1 MKNAIPILFL
11 VLSIEAFAQ
20 IEPAVTYDG
29 GDLYFVPARLTSEGT
44 AFMYSYRNDYESGK
58 TWFTIF
64 DDEVNVVEQVE
75 IEAEVLNYSTRTV
88 TSQRR
93 FFAES
98 KNGGTRATSETE
110 YFLDDW
116 TVVSDVFEEK
126 TEYNNWIEGPEVLED
141 NNNYHSRQMY
151 LSQTL
156 FNEDDDFEFLRAHY
170 EVMPLSYC
178 AADDNSGPGNDISME
193 RPSFGGETCDEYTM
207 EYNHDLGGY
216 VFTLIKH
223 KVYGGIKNTGTD
235 VVSLNGTIKKTL
247 NGVTSFGTVVSING
261 KFYVSA
267 YDRTLSKYA
276 LYKIATATTS
286 ISKVAEITSET
297 RSQATYNT
305 SGLRVKSNT
314 KGVVIRNGQKI
325 VNK

>member
-11 VLSIEAFAQ
+11 ALSIEAFAQ

-29 GDLYFVPARLTSEGT
+29 GDLYFIPAKLTSSNT

-58 TWFTIF
+58 AWFTIF
-64 DDEVNVVEQVE
+64 NDEVKIVEQAE
-75 IEAEVLNYSTRTV
+75 IEAEVMNYSTRTV
-88 TSQRR
+88 TYQRR

-116 TVVSDVFEEK
+116 TVINDVTEDK
-126 TEYNNWIEGPEVLED
+126 TEYNNWIEGPEVYED
-141 NNNYHSRQMY
+141 NNNYHSRYMY

-178 AADDNSGPGNDISME
+178 AADDNSGSGNDISME
-193 RPSFGGETCDEYTM
+193 RPNFGGETCDEYTM
-207 EYNHDLGGY
+207 EYNHELGGY
-216 VFTLIKH
+216 VFTLIKR

-247 NGVTSFGTVVSING
+247 HGVTSFGTVVSING

-305 SGLRVKSNT
+305 SGWRVKSNT

>member
-11 VLSIEAFAQ
+11 ALSIEAFAQ

-29 GDLYFVPARLTSEGT
+29 GDLYFIPAKLTSSNT

-58 TWFTIF
+58 AWFTIF
-64 DDEVNVVEQVE
+64 NDEVKIVEQAE

-116 TVVSDVFEEK
+116 TVISDVTEDK
-126 TEYNNWIEGPEVLED
+126 TEYNNWIEGPEVYED
-141 NNNYHSRQMY
+141 NNNYHSRYMY

-193 RPSFGGETCDEYTM
+193 RPNFGGETCDEYTM
-207 EYNHDLGGY
+207 EYNHELGGY
-216 VFTLIKH
+216 VFTLIKR

-297 RSQATYNT
+297 RSLATYNT

>member
-11 VLSIEAFAQ
+11 ALSIEAFAQ

-29 GDLYFVPARLTSEGT
+29 GDLYFIPAKLTSSNT

-58 TWFTIF
+58 AWFTIF
-64 DDEVNVVEQVE
+64 NDEVKIVEQAE

-88 TSQRR
+88 TYQRR
-93 FFAES
+93 FFSES
-98 KNGGTRATSETE
+98 INGGTRATSETE

-116 TVVSDVFEEK
+116 TVISDVTEDK
-126 TEYNNWIEGPEVLED
+126 TEYNNWIGGPEVYED
-141 NNNYHSRQMY
+141 NNNYHSRYMY

-193 RPSFGGETCDEYTM
+193 HPNFGGETCDEYTM
-207 EYNHDLGGY
+207 EYNHELGGY

-247 NGVTSFGTVVSING
+247 HGVTSFGTVVSING

-297 RSQATYNT
+297 RSLATYNT